1 MKKFLITLF
10 LGLSIVPSVFS
21 QSTEAPKA
29 ASFLDDPLLSFY
41 LVVGFIFVIAL
52 LVLLVAVYMLQVLN
66 IMVRQAE
73 QEKAVRLGIEIKPT
87 PSAWQKLWD
96 SWNALKPMEK
106 EADILLD
113 HNYDGIRELDN
124 HLPPWWKGLFYGT
137 IGFAVVYLFVFHV
150 FDTLPSQLQEYDNEV
165 AYAQAEAQK
174 LQASNPV
181 AVIDEDKVEA
191 ITEALALAD
200 GKQTFLNTCA
210 TCHRK
215 DGGGDIG
222 PNLTDQFWL
231 HGGAAKDLFKVVKH
245 GVPGTNMIS
254 WDGVISQEKMLNV
267 TGYILTLQGSNPAN
281 PKKPQ
286 GVIYNPESKKDDH
299 EGDKK
304 EQHEEK
310 LDSARSTSSLLN

>member
-10 LGLSIVPSVFS
+10 LGLGIAPVVFS
-21 QSTEAPKA
+21 QTADASKS
-29 ASFLDDPLLSFY
+29 ASFLDDPMLSFY
-41 LVVGFIFVIAL
+41 LVVVFIFVIAI

-73 QEKAVRLGIEIKPT
+73 QEKAARLGIEIKPT

-113 HNYDGIRELDN
+113 HNYDGIKELDN
-124 HLPPWWKGLFYGT
+124 HLPPWWKWLFYFT

-181 AVIDEDKVEA
+181 AAIDENSVEA
-191 ITEALALAD
+191 NTDALALAD
-200 GKQTFLNTCA
+200 
-210 TCHRK
+210 
-215 DGGGDIG
+215 
-222 PNLTDQFWL
+222 
-231 HGGAAKDLFKVVKH
+231 
-245 GVPGTNMIS
+245 
-254 WDGVISQEKMLNV
+254 
-267 TGYILTLQGSNPAN
+267 
-281 PKKPQ
+281 
-286 GVIYNPESKKDDH
+286 
-299 EGDKK
+299 
-304 EQHEEK
+304 
-310 LDSARSTSSLLN
+310 

>member
-10 LGLSIVPSVFS
+10 LGLGIAPGVFS
-21 QSTEAPKA
+21 QTADASKS
-29 ASFLDDPLLSFY
+29 ASFLDDPMLSFY
-41 LVVGFIFVIAL
+41 LVVAFIFVIAI

-73 QEKAVRLGIEIKPT
+73 QEKAARLGIEIKPA

-113 HNYDGIRELDN
+113 HNYDGIKELDN
-124 HLPPWWKGLFYGT
+124 HLPPWWKWLFYFT

-174 LQASNPV
+174 LKASNPV
-181 AVIDEDKVEA
+181 AAIDENSVEA
-191 ITEALALAD
+191 TTDALALAD
-200 GKQTFLNTCA
+200 GKVTFLNTCA
-210 TCHRK
+210 SCHRK

-222 PNLTDQFWL
+222 PNLTDDYWL
-231 HGGAAKDLFKVVKH
+231 HGSKITDVFKVVKH
-245 GVPGTNMIS
+245 GVPGTNMIA
-254 WDGVISQEKMLNV
+254 WDGVISPEKMRNV
-267 TGYILTLQGSNPAN
+267 SSYLLTMRGSNPPN

-286 GVIYNPESKKDDH
+286 GNLIEF
-299 EGDKK
+299 
-304 EQHEEK
+304 EK
-310 LDSARSTSSLLN
+310 GGVKADSVKMDSVKVQASL

>member
-21 QSTEAPKA
+21 QPTEAPKA

-231 HGGAAKDLFKVVKH
+231 HGGAARDLFKVVKH

-254 WDGVISQEKMLNV
+254 WDGVISHEKMLNV

-310 LDSARSTSSLLN
+310 LDSARSTSSVLN

>member
-41 LVVGFIFVIAL
+41 LVVAFIFVIAL

-73 QEKAVRLGIEIKPT
+73 QEKAVRLGIEFKPA

-124 HLPPWWKGLFYGT
+124 HLPPWWKWLFYFT

-150 FDTLPSQLQEYDNEV
+150 FDTLPTQIQEYDNEV
-165 AYAQAEAQK
+165 AYAKADALK

-191 ITEALALAD
+191 ITEASELAD

-254 WDGVISQEKMLNV
+254 WDGVISHEKMRNV

-304 EQHEEK
+304 EQHEVK
-310 LDSARSTSSLLN
+310 SDSARSTSSL